1 VAAAGQM
8 TMNSTN
14 HNIGEKSTKS
24 VKQISK
30 LHADVSSKIASKI
43 KKPLM
48 VAGTPVTKNNNWFTK
63 AKQASETNSPRMSP
77 NQ

>member
-1 VAAAGQM
+1 M
-8 TMNSTN
+8 TMNSTI
-14 HNIGEKSTKS
+14 HNAGEKSAKL
-24 VKQISK
+24 VKQGNK
-30 LHADVSSKIASKI
+30 LHEDLSNKIATKI

-48 VAGTPVTKNNNWFTK
+48 VAGTPVTKNNNNWFSK